1 MNINLAN
8 IDFIPGQ
15 GGGGITPSTPEVA
28 PLYNKSEGYLKYDPA
43 ITYLEGMSNEGFTF
57 KNINNNSLKN
67 LVNTIDDKV
76 YAYNP
81 SENKFFRF
89 NVETFSFDEYSL
101 TSYGTIPTQIFPMW
115 SDSQGRVY
123 YGNKFIFIISDD
135 YKTVDMISQDLG
147 GDFQEHTGTIKSNI
161 IKKDGVVYM
170 ISYNN
175 SCAYIFNEET
185 QSFDSSIPVQGT
197 FPSNTFYRYLTE
209 FEGHWIYDVGKEQ
222 TELVFHLDGAEPYAE
237 WVTLS
242 ERLFPGAWS
251 YEYEGKTIN
260 ETTRGVFIHPVVK
273 NGVTEYYT
281 FGYAN
286 PVMYKLVNGAWE
298 IVGYNQTVSDMLT
311 NAGGCACGTLWF
323 GFAYLKNTANHL
335 IIWNMD
341 DSAAGRPEFYGW
353 YDLDSDI
360 EGINNEIEGINNEIE
375 GINNEIKIVRSQII
389 DNKAVIVTLDSRIS
403 ALETNYGDALNI
415 TNQILG

>member
-15 GGGGITPSTPEVA
+15 GGGGGITPSTPEVE
-28 PLYNKSEGYLKYDPA
+28 PLYNKSEGYLKYKLSIGYDREFDA
-43 ITYLEGMSNEGFTF
+43 MSNKVISVSSDELYTS
-57 KNINNNSLKN
+57 SLC
-67 LVNTIDDKV
+67 NTIGDKV
-76 YAYNP
+76 YMYNP
-81 SENKFFRF
+81 YDGNRFFIFNKRTLSFI
-89 NVETFSFDEYSL
+89 EYKTFYLS
-101 TSYGTIPTQIFPMW
+101 TPTQSYPMW

-123 YGNKFIFIISDD
+123 YGNKYILNIDD
-135 YKTVDMISQDLG
+135 ESETVEVIEKDLG
-147 GDFQEHTGTIKSNI
+147 GDFWQHNGTLKSNI

-197 FPSNTFYRYLTE
+197 FPSNSFYKYFSE
-209 FEGHWIYDVGKEQ
+209 FEGHWIYDASKEQ
-222 TELVFHLDGAEPYAE
+222 TELVFHLDEAEPYAE
-237 WVTLS
+237 WVVLP

-251 YEYEGKTIN
+251 YEYEGQTIN
-260 ETTRGVFIHPVVK
+260 ESTRGVYVHPVVK
-273 NGVTEYYT
+273 DGVTEYYN
-281 FGYAN
+281 FGYKN

-298 IVGYNQTVSDMLT
+298 IVGYNQTVENMT
-311 NAGGCACGTLWF
+311 THMGGCTYGTLWF
-323 GFAYLKNTANHL
+323 GYGYQSGHTGEI

-341 DSAAGRPEFYGW
+341 DQPVHYAEIEPGFYGW

-360 EGINNEIEGINNEIE
+360 GGINSNISN
-375 GINNEIKIVRSQII
+375 
-389 DNKAVIVTLDSRIS
+389 LDSRIS
-403 ALETNYGDALNI
+403 ALEANYGDALNI